1 MLGLL
6 RHRDA
11 RLLLAGQSLSLL
23 GDRAMFLALGVWV
36 KSLTGSSAAAG
47 LVFFAYGL
55 PGLTAPAAGL
65 VVDRVRRRHLMIVAD
80 LAAALVLLSLLAVH
94 GRGQLWLIYAV
105 TVVYGGVGVVF
116 GSAQSALLT
125 EMLPEQLL
133 PDANAALQTVS
144 EGMRLVAPLAGAA
157 LFAWQGGGTVAALDA
172 ATFLVSAACLARL
185 RHADLRPRPH
195 ELHLRQQVTGGA
207 RHIARTPALLRIVL
221 AVGVAL
227 LVVGFAET
235 LIFSVISQGLHRSPS
250 FLGVLSSLQGVGA
263 IAGAVAAPRILRR
276 VGDSRLIAAGL
287 ALFAVGDSLLIVP
300 RLPVVLTGMVIAG
313 IGISWAVV
321 GFGSAIQLRTPA
333 HLQGRVYSA
342 ADMLLSVPSTFS
354 IAFGAALSTVVDYRL
369 LLAGMGIVTLL
380 VGAWLGGARSE
391 PPGPGGGPAQY
402 APPDAELAGP
412 LGPEPGGGTRA

>member
-55 PGLTAPAAGL
+55 LALTAPAAGL
-65 VVDRVRRRHLMIVAD
+65 LVDRVRRRRLMITAD
-80 LAAALVLLSLLAVH
+80 LVGALALLSLLAVH

-133 PDANAALQTVS
+133 PSANAALQTAS

-157 LFAWQGGGTVAALDA
+157 LFAWQGGGTVASVDA
-172 ATFLVSAACLARL
+172 ATFLVSALCLASL
-185 RHADLRPRPH
+185 RHADARPRPH
-195 ELHLRQQVTGGA
+195 ELHLREQVTAGA
-207 RHIARTPALLRIVL
+207 RHIRRTPMLRRIVL
-221 AVGVAL
+221 SVAVAL

-235 LIFSVISQGLHRSPS
+235 LIFSVIGNGLHRSPS

-263 IAGAVAAPRILRR
+263 IAGAVAAPGLMKRA
-276 VGDSRLIAAGL
+276 GDARLIAAGL
-287 ALFAVGDSLLIVP
+287 GLFAVGDSLLIVP
-300 RLPVVLTGMVIAG
+300 RLPVVLAGMLIAG
-313 IGISWAVV
+313 VGVSWAVV

-333 HLQGRVYSA
+333 DLQGRVYST
-342 ADMLLSVPSTFS
+342 ADMLLSVPSIFS
-354 IAFGAALSTVVDYRL
+354 IAVGAALSTVVDYRL
-369 LLAGMGIVTLL
+369 LLAFMGAITLL
-380 VGAWLGGARSE
+380 VGVWLAAVGDDRA
-391 PPGPGGGPAQY
+391 PAGGGPAQY

-412 LGPEPGGGTRA
+412 LGPGPGGGPRA